1 MSDKPSYLGLLN
13 AIALGETEAEAYLE
27 AWADVTPSDEVRQV
41 LRTVAIREG
50 EHGKAFTKRIC
61 ELGFEVKPRED
72 TERLERRMKIAAS
85 TELSDAEKFEKLDVG
100 PTPEGDDIFAGMFRD
115 QSIDIQTGALLG
127 RYIAEERDSNRMLRA
142 CRAAVSA
149 ASAASNANG
158 NGNGTADGPQLSE
171 LASRLDRIEGML
183 EKSLKKYKK

>member
-1 MSDKPSYLGLLN
+1 MTDKPSYLGLLN
-13 AIALGETEAEAYLE
+13 AIALAETEAEAYLN
-27 AWADVTPSDEVRQV
+27 AWADVTPSDEVRLV

-50 EHGKAFTKRIC
+50 EHGKAFAKRIC
-61 ELGFEVKPRED
+61 ELGFEVRPGQD
-72 TERLERRMKIAAS
+72 AERLERRMKVAAS
-85 TELSDAEKFEKLDVG
+85 TELSDAQKFEKLDVG

-115 QSIDIQTGALLG
+115 QNIDIQTGALLG

-149 ASAASNANG
+149 APATSNG
-158 NGNGTADGPQLSE
+158 NGNGSGTQLSE
-171 LASRLDRIEGML
+171 LASRLDRIEELL